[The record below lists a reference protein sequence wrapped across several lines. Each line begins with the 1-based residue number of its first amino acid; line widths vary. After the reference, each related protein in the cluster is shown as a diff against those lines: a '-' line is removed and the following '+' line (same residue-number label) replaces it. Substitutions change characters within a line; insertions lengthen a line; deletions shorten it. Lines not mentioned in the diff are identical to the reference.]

1 MKGYVPSV
9 ARIWVIAA
17 VVIAGVLAVA
27 FVSRHV
33 IVSNTAE
40 AFNRQQLFLVRES
53 ARGIENFIQGIQIS
67 LNTAADTYGL
77 YPDPK
82 TLAPFFLRQQQL
94 MRALFLISQDGG
106 ILHMH
111 PPQFTA
117 NFDQASSP
125 EAFISGC
132 IRETAGLYFRFY

>member
-9 ARIWVIAA
+9 ARIWGIAA

-67 LNTAADTYGL
+67 LNTAADTYDL

-94 MRALFLISQDGG
+94 MRALFLVSQDGG
-106 ILHMH
+106 IIHMH
-111 PPQFTA
+111 PPQFTP
-117 NFDQASSP
+117 NFDQAHLQKLVFQASS
-125 EAFISGC
+125 AK
-132 IRETAGLYFRFY
+132 

>member
-1 MKGYVPSV
+1 MNGYVPSL

-53 ARGIENFIQGIQIS
+53 ARGIENFIQGIETS
-67 LNTAADTYGL
+67 LHTAADTYAL
-77 YPDPK
+77 YPDQK
-82 TLAPFFLRQQQL
+82 TLGPFFLRQPQL
-94 MRALFLISQDGG
+94 MQALFL
-106 ILHMH
+106 
-111 PPQFTA
+111 
-117 NFDQASSP
+117 ASDD
-125 EAFISGC
+125 
-132 IRETAGLYFRFY
+132 